1 MDSDKNKKTKK
12 KHNKKTLKNKQT
24 NKQTNQKK
32 KQTNKRNPNV
42 IIINLNFF
50 WGGGLFFYFTVTK
63 VCTRKK
69 VLKVHF

>member
-24 NKQTNQKK
+24 NKLIRKK

-50 WGGGLFFYFTVTK
+50 LGGDYFFTLQLLKSVPE
-63 VCTRKK
+63 KK
-69 VLKVHF
+69 Y